1 MDVSLHRGINLKA
14 LAADTF
20 WSDQFV
26 FGFWYFHE
34 HCYCQNFCYCQ
45 ILFLPQRYLVA
56 ILLQHSVKSGH
67 HSLGL
72 LYLVLNY
79 C

>member
-1 MDVSLHRGINLKA
+1 MCSKITMDVSLHRGINLKA

-34 HCYCQNFCYCQ
+34 HCYCQNFLLLPDFVFATE
-45 ILFLPQRYLVA
+45 ILGSYTTAAF
-56 ILLQHSVKSGH
+56 S
-67 HSLGL
+67 
-72 LYLVLNY
+72 
-79 C
+79 